1 MTRQSN
7 IQSLRDVWSAL
18 YWTIQRPDR
27 CNRWEDVGG
36 QIHALTAE
44 ATIATFL
51 AGVQGTILSLSVNSS
66 VTSTGLTAAKA
77 LSFMGILLDVI
88 SAFLALLS
96 SNQKYPKSSVFLM
109 V

>member
-27 CNRWEDVGG
+27 RNRWEDVGG

-44 ATIATFL
+44 ATIATMTPSPL
-51 AGVQGTILSLSVNSS
+51 PAIMRKIVAGEGDQLGDLSTVAEPSVVDQIKGKVAES
-66 VTSTGLTAAKA
+66 
-77 LSFMGILLDVI
+77 
-88 SAFLALLS
+88 
-96 SNQKYPKSSVFLM
+96 Q
-109 V
+109 